1 MGQSL
6 VSPVVHRPAPR
17 KGAANDDFG
26 PRISIFPTDLG
37 WFGLWGTRKTVAGL
51 TIGHTSA
58 AEVRRYVQ
66 SPQGVDSAPA
76 YVEYDWQPALR
87 RKLCDFARGIATDFQ
102 DIEVDLAAMTPFR
115 QRVLRLTRKI
125 SYGTTA
131 SYGELAKRAG
141 SPNAA
146 RAVGSTMKSNP
157 LPLIIPCHR
166 IVASGGAIGGYSAPQ
181 GIGLKQRLL
190 AMEAQASTPL
200 AR

>member
-6 VSPVVHRPAPR
+6 VSPVVHRPARR

-26 PRISIFPTDLG
+26 LRISIFPTDLG
-37 WFGLWGTRKTVAGL
+37 WFGFWGMKETVAGL

-58 AEVRRYVQ
+58 VQVRRFVQ
-66 SPQGVDSAPA
+66 PAQRVDATHA
-76 YVEYDWQPALR
+76 YVEDDWYPALR

-125 SYGTTA
+125 SYGKTA
-131 SYGELAKRAG
+131 SYGDLAKRAG
-141 SPNAA
+141 NPNAA
-146 RAVGSTMKSNP
+146 RAVGSAMKSNP

-181 GIGLKQRLL
+181 GIELKQRLL
-190 AMEAQASTPL
+190 AMEAQAPAPL